1 MEQLAP
7 NMLRVKLFGAD
18 MEQESKRN
26 PTWSRDELILTL
38 DFYFRFKGNPP
49 SKESAEIKGLSDL
62 LNRMSGDIGKGLD
75 KFRNP
80 NGVYMKIMNF
90 RRFDPSFASK
100 GAVGLTRG
108 GKGDE
113 EVWNEF
119 HNRISDLHS
128 AARVIES
135 TVISEEYKK
144 LVIEDDPEIAEAEE
158 GKILTRVHISRER
171 NREIIKK
178 KKAEVLKK
186 LEALKCEVCSFDFE
200 NTYGERGSGF
210 AEVHHI
216 KPLNTL
222 QPGSKTRLEDLAILC
237 ANCHRMIHARK
248 PWLGLEELKIILK
261 K

>member
-1 MEQLAP
+1 
-7 NMLRVKLFGAD
+7 

-49 SKESAEIKGLSDL
+49 AKESSEIKALSEL
-62 LNRMSGDIGKGLD
+62 LNRMSGDIGKDLD
-75 KFRNP
+75 KFRNT

-90 RRFDPSFASK
+90 RRFDPVFASK

-108 GKGDE
+108 GKGE
-113 EVWNEF
+113 EDVWNEF
-119 HNRISDLHS
+119 YNRISELHS
-128 AARVIES
+128 AAQVIQA
-135 TVISEEYKK
+135 TLVSEEYRKID
-144 LVIEDDPEIAEAEE
+144 LEDDPEIAEAEE

-178 KKAEVLKK
+178 KKADILKRMSS
-186 LEALKCEVCSFDFE
+186 LKCEVCAFDFE
-200 NTYGERGSGF
+200 ATYGERGSGF
-210 AEVHHI
+210 AEIHHL

-222 QPGSKTRLEDLAILC
+222 QPGSKTRLEDLAVLC
-237 ANCHRMIHARK
+237 ANCHRMIHAKK
-248 PWLGLEELKIILK
+248 PWLGLEELKKLMK